1 MSVAR
6 TYYEV
11 LQIAPDA
18 SAEVIQ
24 GAYRALLKNAKGH
37 PDLGGSEE
45 AAKAI
50 NEAYSVLS
58 HPDQRQAYDREL
70 ARQRPAPGRPR
81 DLLRTQLV
89 PVVQTQYVLICPN
102 CRRRN
107 LVDER
112 AALQK
117 MKCGHCGQVLLP
129 PRDKP
134 LETDDKRAY
143 RLGMY
148 LYDKA
153 MYDRSRKE
161 FHTAVRLQPE
171 NAGYQYWLGRALYQ
185 QGTHEKARDAFHT
198 AVALNGT
205 QFQSRFWLGQVLHR
219 LRKYGDAI
227 AAFEQALKLRPK
239 HTGTLMRLAA
249 CHFRVGEYAAAAGH
263 LSAALRHE
271 PRRPDLHVL
280 LGLVRLA
287 EKDLPSAQIAFQTA
301 DRLKP
306 NDPMTRKYL
315 ALCGSQVEEGAKLPG
330 LRTLWAAFR
339 KGGAAGGAAEG

>member
-1 MSVAR
+1 MNPAR
-6 TYYEV
+6 SHYDV

-18 SAEVIQ
+18 SMEVIQ

-58 HPDQRQAYDREL
+58 HPEKRKAYDREL
-70 ARQRPAPGRPR
+70 SRQRPARGHGVRER
-81 DLLRTQLV
+81 VRTEV
-89 PVVQTQYVLICPN
+89 VNVVQTQYVLICPN

-107 LVDER
+107 LVDDR
-112 AALQK
+112 AAMEK

-129 PRDKP
+129 PRNKP
-134 LETDDKRAY
+134 LDTDDKRAY

-153 MYDRSRKE
+153 MYDRARKE
-161 FHTAVRLQPE
+161 FQTAVRLKPD

-185 QGTHEKARDAFHT
+185 QGSVEKARDAFQT
-198 AVALNGT
+198 AVTLNGS

-219 LRKYGDAI
+219 LRKFGEAI
-227 AAFEQALKLRPK
+227 QVFEQALKLRPR

-249 CHFRVGEYAAAAGH
+249 GHFRVGEYDPAAKYLGAAIK
-263 LSAALRHE
+263 SE
-271 PRRPDLHVL
+271 PRRPDLHTL
-280 LGLVRLA
+280 LGLVQLA
-287 EKDLPSAQIAFQTA
+287 RKDVPAAQLAFKTA

-306 NDPMTRKYL
+306 GDKLTQKYL
-315 ALCGSQVEEGAKLPG
+315 ALCEQKQAAPIPAA
-330 LRTLWAAFR
+330 RALWAAFR
-339 KGGAAGGAAEG
+339 KGAPTHS

>member
-1 MSVAR
+1 MSAAR

-11 LQIAPDA
+11 LQISPGA

-45 AAKAI
+45 TAKAI
-50 NEAYSVLS
+50 NEAYGVLS
-58 HPDQRQAYDREL
+58 HPEKRQAYDREL
-70 ARQRPAPGRPR
+70 SRARPVGS
-81 DLLRTQLV
+81 RTQRTTV
-89 PVVQTQYVLICPN
+89 QTQVVEVTHTQYVLICPN

-107 LVDER
+107 LVDEKS
-112 AALQK
+112 ALQK

-143 RLGMY
+143 RLGLY

-153 MYDRSRKE
+153 MFDRSRKE
-161 FHTAVRLQPE
+161 FQTAVRLQPD

-185 QGTHEKARDAFHT
+185 QGTIEKARDAFQT
-198 AVALNGT
+198 AVTLKGN
-205 QFQSRFWLGQVLHR
+205 QFQSRFWLGHVLQR
-219 LRKYGDAI
+219 LRKHGESI
-227 AAFEQALKLRPK
+227 QAFEEALKLRPR

-249 CHFRVGEYAAAAGH
+249 GHFRVGEYDVAAQH
-263 LSAALRHE
+263 LSAALKHE

-280 LGLVRLA
+280 LGLVQLA
-287 EKDLPSAQIAFQTA
+287 RKDVTAALLAFQTA

-306 NDPMTRKYL
+306 KDALVQKYL
-315 ALCGSQVEEGAKLPG
+315 ALCEEKANAALPG
-330 LRTLWAAFR
+330 ARSLWAAFR
-339 KGGAAGGAAEG
+339 KGAPTHS

>member
-1 MSVAR
+1 MTAAR
-6 TYYEV
+6 TYYEI

-24 GAYRALLKNAKGH
+24 GAYRALLKNARGH

-50 NEAYSVLS
+50 NAAYAVLS
-58 HPDQRQAYDREL
+58 HPEQRQAYDREL
-70 ARQRPAPGRPR
+70 SRRRPAGRGGR
-81 DLLRTQLV
+81 ESVRTQVV
-89 PVVQTQYVLICPN
+89 PVVQTQFVLICPS

-112 AALQK
+112 SALRE

-134 LETDDKRAY
+134 IETDDKRAY

-153 MYDRSRKE
+153 MFDRSRKE
-161 FHTAVRLQPE
+161 FETAVRLQPD

-185 QGTHEKARDAFHT
+185 QGTLDKARGAFHT
-198 AVALNGT
+198 AVALNGA

-219 LRKYGDAI
+219 LRRYGDAI
-227 AAFEQALKLRPK
+227 AAFEQAAKLRPK
-239 HTGTLMRLAA
+239 HTCTLLRLAA
-249 CHFRVGEYAAAAGH
+249 CHFRVGEYTEAAAH
-263 LSAALRHE
+263 LGTALRHE

-287 EKDLPSAQIAFQTA
+287 QQDPQAALNSFHTA
-301 DRLKP
+301 NRLKP
-306 NDPMTRKYL
+306 NDPMTQKYL
-315 ALCGSQVEEGAKLPG
+315 AVCQSQPDAGAKLPG
-330 LRTLWAAFR
+330 LRSLWAAFR
-339 KGGAAGGAAEG
+339 KGAPADG

>member
-1 MSVAR
+1 MTAPR

-24 GAYRALLKNAKGH
+24 GAYRALLKNARGH

-45 AAKAI
+45 VAKAI

-58 HPDQRQAYDREL
+58 HPDQRQSYDREL
-70 ARQRPAPGRPR
+70 ARTRPAGGTARR
-81 DLLRTQLV
+81 EATRSQ
-89 PVVQTQYVLICPN
+89 VVSVVETQYVLICPS

-129 PRDKP
+129 PREKP

-153 MYDRSRKE
+153 MFDRSRKE
-161 FHTAVRLQPE
+161 FQTAVRLQPE
-171 NAGYQYWLGRALYQ
+171 NAAYQYWLGRALYQ
-185 QGTHEKARDAFHT
+185 QGTLEKARDAFQT
-198 AVALNGT
+198 AVTLNGA
-205 QFQSRFWLGQVLHR
+205 QFQSRFWLGQVQHR
-219 LRKYGDAI
+219 LRRYGESI
-227 AAFEQALKLRPK
+227 SAFEQALKLRPR
-239 HTGTLMRLAA
+239 HPGTLMRLAA
-249 CHFRVGEYAAAAGH
+249 CHFRLAEYDLAAQH
-263 LSAALRHE
+263 LGTGLKHE
-271 PRRPDLHVL
+271 PRRPELHVL
-280 LGLVRLA
+280 LGLVQLA
-287 EKDLPSAQIAFQTA
+287 RKDAAAAQIAFRTA

-306 NDPMTRKYL
+306 NDAMTQKYL
-315 ALCGSQVEEGAKLPG
+315 ALCRPDANVRLPSI
-330 LRTLWAAFR
+330 RALWAAFR
-339 KGGAAGGAAEG
+339 KGGQAAG

>member
-1 MSVAR
+1 MSAPR
-6 TYYEV
+6 TYYEI

-18 SAEVIQ
+18 STEVIQ
-24 GAYRALLKNAKGH
+24 GAYRALLKNAKAH

-50 NEAYSVLS
+50 NEAYAVLS
-58 HPDQRQAYDREL
+58 NPEKRKAYDREL
-70 ARQRPAPGRPR
+70 ARTYPSTIRVTRER
-81 DLLRTQLV
+81 VRTQVV
-89 PVVQTQYVLICPN
+89 PVVQTQYVLICPA

-112 AALQK
+112 QALEK

-129 PRDKP
+129 PRGRP

-161 FHTAVRLQPE
+161 FQTAARLRPD
-171 NAGYQYWLGRALYQ
+171 NPAYQYWLGRALYQ
-185 QGTHEKARDAFHT
+185 QGALEKARDAFQT
-198 AVALNGT
+198 AVTLNGS

-219 LRKYGDAI
+219 LRKPGEAI
-227 AAFEQALKLRPK
+227 TAFEGALKLRPR

-249 CHFRVGEYAAAAGH
+249 MHFRVGEYGTAAGY
-263 LSAALRHE
+263 LGTAIRHE
-271 PRRPDLHVL
+271 PRRADLHLL
-280 LGLVRLA
+280 LGLVHLA
-287 EKDLPSAQIAFQTA
+287 QQDATAALNAFKTA

-306 NDPMTRKYL
+306 GDPMTRKYL
-315 ALCGSQVEEGAKLPG
+315 ALCERQPAAPVPG
-330 LRTLWAAFR
+330 LRSLWAAFR
-339 KGGAAGGAAEG
+339 RGAPTHS